1 MLSHW
6 SLPFQEAQR
15 PDRFGPYEVVGL
27 LGTGGMGE
35 VYRARDPRLRRDV
48 AIKVLGHA
56 GTDPV
61 RRRRFTDEAQA
72 ASALNH
78 PNIVRVYDVG
88 TRDSVSF
95 IVSEIVDGMS
105 LREML
110 ARAPLP
116 IRELL
121 DLGPQMADGLAAAH
135 QAGIVHRDF
144 KPENVMVTR
153 DGRIKILE
161 YLHGTDSHAGRVFT
175 AGVSW
180 PFELQRR

>member
-1 MLSHW
+1 
-6 SLPFQEAQR
+6 
-15 PDRFGPYEVVGL
+15 
-27 LGTGGMGE
+27 
-35 VYRARDPRLRRDV
+35 
-48 AIKVLGHA
+48 
-56 GTDPV
+56 
-61 RRRRFTDEAQA
+61 
-72 ASALNH
+72 
-78 PNIVRVYDVG
+78 
-88 TRDSVSF
+88 
-95 IVSEIVDGMS
+95 
-105 LREML
+105 ML

-121 DLGPQMADGLAAAH
+121 DLGAQKAGGLAAAH

-161 YLHGTDSHAGRVFT
+161 YLHRTDSHAGRVFT

>member
-1 MLSHW
+1 
-6 SLPFQEAQR
+6 
-15 PDRFGPYEVVGL
+15 
-27 LGTGGMGE
+27 
-35 VYRARDPRLRRDV
+35 
-48 AIKVLGHA
+48 
-56 GTDPV
+56 
-61 RRRRFTDEAQA
+61 
-72 ASALNH
+72 
-78 PNIVRVYDVG
+78 
-88 TRDSVSF
+88 
-95 IVSEIVDGMS
+95 
-105 LREML
+105 ML